1 MGNDAR
7 VRKLCEAVEHAQT
20 AVYHSQELNDTGQ
33 YQHAQQLIANAH
45 QLLHELKEEHVSVT
59 DSLKVKHAR
68 EMIRHLQET
77 QASLQ

>member
-1 MGNDAR
+1 MEYQSQVIA
-7 VRKLCEAVEHAQT
+7 LCEAVEHAQA

-33 YQHAQQLIANAH
+33 YQHAQQLIAYVN
-45 QLLHELKEEHVSVT
+45 QLLHDLKDADVSET

>member
-1 MGNDAR
+1 MEYGSQ
-7 VRKLCEAVEHAQT
+7 VKELCEAVEHAQA

-33 YQHAQQLIANAH
+33 FQHAQQLIAYVN
-45 QLLHELKEEHVSVT
+45 QLLFELKDVQINEK